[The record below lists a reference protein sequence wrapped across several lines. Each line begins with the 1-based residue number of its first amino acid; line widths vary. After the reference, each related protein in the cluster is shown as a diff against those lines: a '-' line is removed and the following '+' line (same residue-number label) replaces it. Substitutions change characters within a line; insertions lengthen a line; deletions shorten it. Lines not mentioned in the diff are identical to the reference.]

1 MQRTVS
7 LTPAFHLSRGVPKA
21 ITLSP
26 FLAETEDEIS
36 KQMYI
41 KRDLTN
47 ARRNQFIKLGIT
59 DDGDMLRILNF
70 FDAIAEIGYRSFKN
84 KHSKSVA
91 A

>member
-1 MQRTVS
+1 LQRTVS
-7 LTPAFHLSRGVPKA
+7 LTPAFHPSRGVPKA

-59 DDGDMLRILNF
+59 DDDDMLRILNF
-70 FDAIAEIGYRSFKN
+70 FDAIAETGYRSFKN
-84 KHSKSVA
+84 KQLNSVGR
-91 A
+91 

>member
-1 MQRTVS
+1 MQQTVS
-7 LTPAFHLSRGVPKA
+7 LKPEFHPLRGVRKA

-47 ARRNQFIKLGIT
+47 ARRNQFIKVGIT
-59 DDGDMLRILNF
+59 DEGDMLRILNF
-70 FDAIAEIGYRSFKN
+70 FDTIAEIGYRSFKN
-84 KHSKSVA
+84 KHSNSFA

>member
-1 MQRTVS
+1 LQRTVS
-7 LTPAFHLSRGVPKA
+7 LTPAFHPSRGVPKA

-59 DDGDMLRILNF
+59 DDDDMLRILNF

-84 KHSKSVA
+84 KQLNSVGR
-91 A
+91 